1 MEIKT
6 WTAAFLAKKL
16 KINFFLPQD
25 GQIKMRVK
33 LILYS
38 FVYIFY
44 DFGIWNS
51 CVVSYKGYATRSA
64 KACNFSPQIIS
75 Y

>member
-6 WTAAFLAKKL
+6 RTPAFLAKKL

-44 DFGIWNS
+44 DLGIWNS
-51 CVVSYKGYATRSA
+51 YVVSYKGYTTE
-64 KACNFSPQIIS
+64 ACNFSSQIIS